1 MFPGSVNLNDMNM
14 NIMNNMNNFMNTMN
28 INNMNNMN
36 MNDINMNTMNLNNMN
51 NMNMN
56 DINMNNMNT
65 GIYNMNNMDETMYN
79 MNNMDT
85 TTYNMNNMN
94 TNYNNRYNINRNI
107 NNMNNMGWNNTNTS
121 INNMNMNMNNMNSC
135 MLNMNNINFELCK
148 AFFYTMM
155 MNQNTMNPLNTMIN
169 PYLFLMNQ
177 QNNSPNTR
185 FISSRNQNEQTII
198 QNGGVLPRTFRE
210 NNNNKNNIP
219 FPEYTGHRINIIFE
233 TGTGLKYIFPS
244 PLNVPLKEVLLMFM
258 RKVGVSESLLG
269 YKIFFILNGL
279 TISKNEESSVKAYF
293 EKHNFGMP
301 NQVKIVVIDASNV
314 IGA

>member
-1 MFPGSVNLNDMNM
+1 
-14 NIMNNMNNFMNTMN
+14 
-28 INNMNNMN
+28 
-36 MNDINMNTMNLNNMN
+36 
-51 NMNMN
+51 
-56 DINMNNMNT
+56 MNT

-121 INNMNMNMNNMNSC
+121 INNMNMNNMNSC

-233 TGTGLKYIFPS
+233 TGTGLKYNFPT

-293 EKHNFGMP
+293 EKHNFCMP
-301 NQVKIVVIDASNV
+301 NQVKVVVIDASNV